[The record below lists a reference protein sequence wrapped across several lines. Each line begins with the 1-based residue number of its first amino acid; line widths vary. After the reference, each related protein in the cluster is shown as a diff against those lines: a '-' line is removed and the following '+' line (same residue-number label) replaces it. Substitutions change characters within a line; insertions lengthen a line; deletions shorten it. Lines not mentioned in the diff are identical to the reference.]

1 MQKVDEL
8 EQSVILLDNQDGV
21 GDIFAGL
28 FILSFGIGM
37 LSEIFWFGAI
47 LVPALFPVWQQ
58 VRKRLAARRLGH
70 VETTSAQVN
79 RAKIRLALMAVVG
92 LGTLLLGLVFF
103 LIFSQESFLHGLRT
117 WLQEY
122 FELAMGGLATLLLVL
137 VGAINR
143 IGRFYFYAALALA
156 VFTAGY
162 ILNLGLA
169 ITMTLLGALIILA
182 GLFVLIRFLREH
194 PVLKEN

>member
-8 EQSVILLDNQDGV
+8 EQAVILLDNQDGV

-47 LVPALFPVWQQ
+47 LVPALFPVWQE

-70 VETTSAQVN
+70 VETTPAQVN
-79 RAKIRLALMAVVG
+79 RAKIRLALIVVVG

-103 LIFSQESFLHGLRT
+103 LIFSQESFLHGLRS

-122 FELAMGGLATLLLVL
+122 FELSMGGVATLLLVL
-137 VGAINR
+137 VGAIK
-143 IGRFYFYAALALA
+143 GTARFYFYAALALA
-156 VFTAGY
+156 VFTTGY
-162 ILNLGLA
+162 FLGVGLG
-169 ITMTLLGALIILA
+169 ISMTLLGALIILA
-182 GLFVLIRFLREH
+182 GLFVLIQFLREH
-194 PVLKEN
+194 PVLERN

>member
-1 MQKVDEL
+1 MQQVNEF
-8 EQSVILLDNQDGV
+8 EQTVNLVDNQDGV

-28 FILSFGIGM
+28 IILSFGIGV

-47 LVPALFPVWQQ
+47 LVPALFPVWQD

-70 VETTSAQVN
+70 GETTPAQVN
-79 RAKIRLALMAVVG
+79 RAKIRLVLMAVLG
-92 LGTLLLGLVFF
+92 LGTLLLGLVF
-103 LIFSQESFLHGLRT
+103 LVIFSQGSFLPGLRT

-122 FELAMGGLATLLLVL
+122 FGLAMGGVATFLLAL

-156 VFTAGY
+156 VFIAGY
-162 ILNLGLA
+162 FLNLGLG
-169 ITMTLLGALIILA
+169 ISMTLSGALIILV
-182 GLFVLIRFLREH
+182 GLFVLIQFLREH
-194 PVLKEN
+194 PVLERN